1 MVTKE
6 LLPVGRERLGGNLG
20 CALGKQGCAGRGNK
34 EELCGC
40 LGAVGSAADR
50 GWRRQLAKLQ
60 FWRGELG
67 STDWE
72 ALLISMCSCPNYLKA
87 ITSV

>member
-1 MVTKE
+1 M
-6 LLPVGRERLGGNLG
+6 LPVGRERLGGNLG
-20 CALGKQGCAGRGNK
+20 CALGKRGCAGRGNK

-50 GWRRQLAKLQ
+50 GWRRQLAELQ
-60 FWRGELG
+60 FWRGELA

-72 ALLISMCSCPNYLKA
+72 TQGSASHFSLLSCPNCGKA
-87 ITSV
+87 SASV